1 MNRRRTIAALA
12 YSALALLFIFGFSV
26 KSSEAGQIVSGS
38 YSVTETTELGA
49 QVRVTLQIHLTNA
62 GEQRLFIT
70 QMSLQNVLRPGQ
82 VSEERSAVILESHA
96 GTEIT
101 RQFNLSKDEFEALR
115 QSARPRLSL
124 KIQAADGVVTTV
136 TIALMRHP
144 G

>member
-12 YSALALLFIFGFSV
+12 HALWLCCLFLASTV
-26 KSSEAGQIVSGS
+26 NSSEAGQIVSGS
-38 YSVTETTELGA
+38 YSVTETSELGA

-70 QMSLQNVLRPGQ
+70 QMSLQNVLRPGR

-136 TIALMRHP
+136 TIALMRRP